1 MEADALQD
9 TMGSLIATLRL
20 TLRTELTS
28 IWLPIQFGAIA
39 LAAFA
44 AWGAAAAI
52 RKRFDLVS
60 ATMGWPSY
68 LRIAVRALIDNFGVL
83 AFMLILGVIRTA
95 IRSWVDASAHLHPR
109 RGGRPRHRLGGD
121 RAGGKPDPQ
130 PFRQPHRRG
139 DGLDHRCAQHSRPAR
154 RHRGRARFP
163 RHPDRRHPRHA
174 AARPQDL
181 GAACGGVVGRDRD
194 QQLP

>member
-9 TMGSLIATLRL
+9 TMDSLIATLRV

-28 IWLPIQFGAIA
+28 MWLPIQFGAIA

-95 IRSWVDASAHLHPR
+95 FVRSPTIIVDPVSQREIDELIEQVV
-109 RGGRPRHRLGGD
+109 
-121 RAGGKPDPQ
+121 AG
-130 PFRQPHRRG
+130 
-139 DGLDHRCAQHSRPAR
+139 
-154 RHRGRARFP
+154 
-163 RHPDRRHPRHA
+163 
-174 AARPQDL
+174 
-181 GAACGGVVGRDRD
+181 
-194 QQLP
+194 

>member
-1 MEADALQD
+1 M
-9 TMGSLIATLRL
+9 

-28 IWLPIQFGAIA
+28 IWLPIQFGTIA

-83 AFMLILGVIRTA
+83 AFMLILGVVRTA
-95 IRSWVDASAHLHPR
+95 IRSWVAHPR
-109 RGGRPRHRLGGD
+109 TYMLGVAVD
-121 RAGGKPDPQ
+121 LATAWVVIALVASLIRNQFD
-130 PFRQPHRRG
+130 QPHGRG
-139 DGLDHRCAQHSRPAR
+139 DGLDARCAQHPRAAR
-154 RHRGRARFP
+154 RHRGRARSP
-163 RHPDRRHPRHA
+163 AHR
-174 AARPQDL
+174 
-181 GAACGGVVGRDRD
+181 
-194 QQLP
+194 